1 MNNINTDNNKLTCL
15 FSPIFNQQIKGKVDY
30 IYNNSV
36 IIILL

>member
-1 MNNINTDNNKLTCL
+1 MNKETCL

-36 IIILL
+36 IKNDFFDFENE